1 MHSSPSAK
9 KCISARIFLFLL
21 AEKEILSLYLHSPFE
36 KGRAPQEG
44 CETLL

>member
-1 MHSSPSAK
+1 
-9 KCISARIFLFLL
+9 LFLL

-36 KGRAPQEG
+36 KEKGRAPQEG